1 MHSFYHSHLYY
12 LLSDYCFSSYS
23 AIYLTLWWKLIF
35 TDFFAGIFC
44 RIFLCV
50 YFEHDS
56 SIAWNLKNSR
66 IQIMIFQYW
75 KKIMDSITASWRGL
89 IVVSIWVY
97 CKRDIVTETGNFN
110 HYNKLC
116 NSKRF
121 WLNSGTTMT
130 KWEECTKRANA
141 LKRKTTDRIPFIL
154 HFKCVG
160 SVLGRFVHF
169 ACIQNKDK
177 FTKIKRKKITCHV
190 KPRVFEQF
198 SLFSHSEKQKR
209 HTSNVTIFGYIEQ

>member
-1 MHSFYHSHLYY
+1 M
-12 LLSDYCFSSYS
+12 
-23 AIYLTLWWKLIF
+23 K
-35 TDFFAGIFC
+35 TDFYWFFC
-44 RIFLCV
+44 RNFLYV
-50 YFEHDS
+50 YFESDR

-66 IQIMIFQYW
+66 IQIMIFQCW
-75 KKIMDSITASWRGL
+75 KIIMDSITACGKGL

-141 LKRKTTDRIPFIL
+141 LKRKTTNRIPFIL

-177 FTKIKRKKITCHV
+177 FTKIKRKKITWHV

-198 SLFSHSEKQKR
+198 SLFSHSE
-209 HTSNVTIFGYIEQ
+209 E

>member
-1 MHSFYHSHLYY
+1 M
-12 LLSDYCFSSYS
+12 
-23 AIYLTLWWKLIF
+23 K
-35 TDFFAGIFC
+35 TDFYWFFC
-44 RIFLCV
+44 RIFLYV
-50 YFEHDS
+50 YFEPDS

-66 IQIMIFQYW
+66 IQIMIFQCW
-75 KKIMDSITASWRGL
+75 KIIMDSITACWKGL

-141 LKRKTTDRIPFIL
+141 LKRKTTNRIPFIL

-177 FTKIKRKKITCHV
+177 FTKIKRKKNHLACEASSF
-190 KPRVFEQF
+190 RA
-198 SLFSHSEKQKR
+198 
-209 HTSNVTIFGYIEQ
+209 IFIIFT